1 MFSLDLSVKQDAPL
15 VGVRATNNRGFT
27 PEELA
32 AQCAQKVVSVAD
44 TAPHAI
50 RDQAVAFEK
59 HIEKV
64 VEHYLKQAVRS
75 DRTTVYNAL
84 NDAGHPDL
92 AQLIRKL

>member
-1 MFSLDLSVKQDAPL
+1 MMSLDFNLQQNAQL
-15 VGVRATNNRGFT
+15 VGVRATSNRGFT

-32 AQCAQKVVSVAD
+32 VQCAEKLLSVSD
-44 TAPHAI
+44 TAPPAI
-50 RDQAVAFEK
+50 RDQALAFQSQITK
-59 HIEKV
+59 L
-64 VEHYLKQAVRS
+64 VEHYLKQAVLS